1 MSKVDFLKKWRE
13 DYTFRAEMR
22 ARGIEVIQDNVI
34 FFNPDGTLKAIAGAY
49 VKQVPEKKKIFKKTI
64 DN

>member
-49 VKQVPEKKKIFKKTI
+49 VK
-64 DN
+64 